1 MSIPSYWSLT
11 QVAAYLEARRD
22 ILARHLHELPT
33 PKIQVVSARG
43 GVLLGW
49 EASTIAYYKQHMRTW
64 EEDEPR
70 PEPITYLSRAAV
82 AQRLGL
88 ARDTLKIYC
97 KRGAGP
103 VTDIYVVTSP
113 LTPGMPERRTYGWLP
128 ETVDAW
134 QAARPGRGYRRD
146 IHDPDYKKVAKAAE
160 EG

>member
-22 ILARHLHELPT
+22 ILARHLHELPS
-33 PKIQVVSARG
+33 PKIQIVSARG
-43 GVLLGW
+43 VALLGW
-49 EASTIAYYKQHMRTW
+49 EASTIAYYKRHMRTW
-64 EEDEPR
+64 EEGEPR

-97 KRGAGP
+97 RRSVGP
-103 VTDIYVVTSP
+103 VPDIYVVTSL
-113 LTPGMPERRTYGWLP
+113 LTPGLPERRTYGWLP

-134 QAARPGRGYRRD
+134 QASRPGRGYRRD
-146 IHDPDYKKVAKAAE
+146 IHDPDYKKAAKAAK

>member
-22 ILARHLHELPT
+22 ILARHLHELPA
-33 PKIQVVSARG
+33 PKIQIVSARG
-43 GVLLGW
+43 GLLLGW
-49 EASTIAYYKQHMRTW
+49 EASAIAYYKQHVQTW
-64 EEDEPR
+64 EEDEPH

-82 AQRLGL
+82 AQRLGIT
-88 ARDTLKIYC
+88 RDTLKIYC
-97 KRGAGP
+97 KRGVG
-103 VTDIYVVTSP
+103 
-113 LTPGMPERRTYGWLP
+113 RTYGWLP

-146 IHDPDYKKVAKAAE
+146 IHDPDYKKAAKAAK